1 MSEPILMKGNEAIAE
16 AAIRAGCRF
25 FAGYPITPQNE
36 IPEYMSR
43 RMFEVGGVYLQAES
57 EVSAI
62 NMLYGASGAGAR
74 CFTSSSSPGISLKQE
89 GISYMCGSELPAVI
103 VNIARGGPG
112 LGNIQPAQSDYFQA
126 TRGGGHGDYRTV
138 VYGPASLQELVEVVM
153 DAFDVADRYRN
164 PVMVLGDGILGQMM
178 EPVVFPERSA
188 GPEVAKDWATTGAAG
203 RPKRAISSIYL
214 EPEDLDRHNW
224 HLEAKYEKM
233 RQNEVRY
240 ELVQVEDAEI
250 CLVAYG
256 ITARICRTAL
266 EKARAA
272 GLKVGMIRPIT
283 LWPFPVQA
291 FAAVGDQLRAYLV
304 VELSTGQLVEDVRL
318 SVNGARPVGF
328 FGKTGGA
335 VMSPQEVVGAV
346 EELMAR
352 EGRTP

>member
-1 MSEPILMKGNEAIAE
+1 MKGNEAIAE

-57 EVSAI
+57 EVAAI
-62 NMLYGASGAGAR
+62 NMLYGAAGAGAR
-74 CFTSSSSPGISLKQE
+74 CLTSSSSPGISLKQE
-89 GISYMCGSELPAVI
+89 GISYMCGAELPAVI

-153 DAFDVADRYRN
+153 EAFEVADRYRN

-178 EPVVFPERSA
+178 EPVVFPQSPS
-188 GPEVAKDWATTGAAG
+188 GPETPMDWATTGAAG
-203 RPKRAISSIYL
+203 RQKRAISSIYL

-224 HLEAKYEKM
+224 HLEAKYDKM
-233 RQNEVRY
+233 RQAEVRC
-240 ELVQVEDAEI
+240 ELVQVEDAEV

-291 FAAVGDQLRAYLV
+291 FAKAGPQLRAYLV

-318 SVNGARPVGF
+318 SVNGAHPVGF

-335 VMSPQEVVGAV
+335 VMSPQEVVQAV
-346 EELMAR
+346 EDLLAK